1 MNDKEMERIHTI
13 TANVLSR
20 EYMQQQYAERNRL
33 RDELKSDA
41 MKNLEDYSQRVI
53 ELAMDIHILTGKEG
67 RLNVKE
73 LEKRQ
78 AVALNILDK
87 METKKKLT
95 DAENYYKNKFD
106 INTIDDAKKVSSDYT
121 DVIDRLDKLTD
132 EALKMPQ
139 TQELLAK

>member
-95 DAENYYKNKFD
+95 DAENYYKNKFG